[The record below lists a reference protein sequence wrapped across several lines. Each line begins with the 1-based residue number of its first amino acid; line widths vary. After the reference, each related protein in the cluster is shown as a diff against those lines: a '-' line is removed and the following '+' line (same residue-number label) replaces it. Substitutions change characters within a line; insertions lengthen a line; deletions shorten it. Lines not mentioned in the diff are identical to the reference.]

1 MGNRS
6 KRGAPVRQG
15 WRYFQRGGSLTLS
28 SFLCLFRPFNISMAL
43 NTTALQD
50 GPVPPPLARPNTST
64 SLYFDAMPSM
74 SSLFS
79 RPRGQSRSSS
89 PERGIKQNISAPIPT
104 DPGQNP
110 HQAAII
116 SGDTNIGDGEDD
128 KNTLRADDLT
138 HGDGVLLASERPR
151 QSSPIQAEG
160 AAEMSRQA
168 SVSVYDVSSPA
179 SARKRSLSRSE
190 DHGGGTDETSLRSVP
205 VVYTNMVPEGED
217 PASSSSPAEVT
228 RKVSVKRSPSKLVK
242 RRSTKGKRTE
252 NLASGSTRGN
262 VRSASRSSQ
271 RSFRSSRGPVFDMVT
286 GPPNAS
292 IGDAGGAFGTGA
304 VMAAPEHDIEDELQS
319 GFQERVTIAES
330 ALTRKQTIKIQKEE
344 CTFTLPFFSSV
355 RWFVAYRFVFV
366 SVSVSKRISK
376 IVESEGKAEKNS
388 LEAAI
393 QELKGIQKMQR
404 VAVKVNLFFHLTVFV
419 GSEGR
424 SFSSGWQEETTVHAS
439 HIKSLQKY
447 HEADIAVV
455 KARAE
460 VEKVEADIAAR
471 LAKVQADLNKFRVR
485 AQGKVDQA
493 VAEAEKAKAEVRAR
507 ENHREMS
514 RKHSERVTDWVRD
527 KRKEVEVLRGWM
539 AVDNVSGSSLC
550 SWSWLTRK
558 RASRENEKLS

>member
-1 MGNRS
+1 MANRS
-6 KRGAPVRQG
+6 KRRPRKTRPRIISKGRVAYIQI
-15 WRYFQRGGSLTLS
+15 FS
-28 SFLCLFRPFNISMAL
+28 SFLSLFRPFNKFMAL
-43 NTTALQD
+43 NTTALED
-50 GPVPPPLARPNTST
+50 SPIPPFARPNTSST
-64 SLYFDAMPSM
+64 SLYFDPMPSM

-104 DPGQNP
+104 DPAQNP
-110 HQAAII
+110 HQAALIN
-116 SGDTNIGDGEDD
+116 GDTNIGDGEDD

-160 AAEMSRQA
+160 AAEMSRQG

-190 DHGGGTDETSLRSVP
+190 DHHGGGTDETSLRSVP
-205 VVYTNMVPEGED
+205 VVYTNTVPEVED
-217 PASSSSPAEVT
+217 PAGSSPSPAEAT

-286 GPPNAS
+286 VPPNAS

-304 VMAAPEHDIEDELQS
+304 VMAAPENDIEDELQS

-344 CTFTLPFFSSV
+344 CTFISSDFFSLCSTVCGLRGCSRSV
-355 RWFVAYRFVFV
+355 A
-366 SVSVSKRISK
+366 VSKRISK

-388 LEAAI
+388 LKAAI
-393 QELKGIQKMQR
+393 QELKGIQRMQR
-404 VAVKVNLFFHLTVFV
+404 GAVKVNLFFHLSMHSPVLTENGHSPRRKPPSTLHTSNRFKNITKRI
-419 GSEGR
+419 SPSYKPGR
-424 SFSSGWQEETTVHAS
+424 SSKRSKPTSPLGSQ
-439 HIKSLQKY
+439 
-447 HEADIAVV
+447 
-455 KARAE
+455 R
-460 VEKVEADIAAR
+460 
-471 LAKVQADLNKFRVR
+471 FRR
-485 AQGKVDQA
+485 
-493 VAEAEKAKAEVRAR
+493 
-507 ENHREMS
+507 N
-514 RKHSERVTDWVRD
+514 
-527 KRKEVEVLRGWM
+527 
-539 AVDNVSGSSLC
+539 
-550 SWSWLTRK
+550 
-558 RASRENEKLS
+558 